1 MTAARPQVWSGD
13 LASLN
18 FESYEAGIVHWLRR
32 DTLANGRTIWA
43 GIWEVGPE
51 DLEPDTLHVSQHE
64 ESFHLLEGRVRVQI
78 ERGPTLELQ
87 PGAIVSLPEGT
98 RARWTILERAREF
111 FVYT

>member
-43 GIWEVGPE
+43 GIWEVG
-51 DLEPDTLHVSQHE
+51 HVSQHE